1 MLRREI
7 PIERIRLLVF
17 PHAHT
22 CFEAD
27 GAVPAGPVMAPYLEL
42 HMCCSGIAGLGRC
55 YIDERPSAGHAPHAV
70 IRRGDERNER
80 HDMHRQRAVVIHT
93 VDAGIFR
100 IISGTGCIE
109 DLIPGFR
116 NLRRTGVPDVHH
128 KGVYA
133 VYIRLCQAV
142 LGIVCSVQRLQRRHA
157 IRLIFNLYHNRIKQ
171 KRPATSRS
179 QGMV

>member
-1 MLRREI
+1 
-7 PIERIRLLVF
+7 
-17 PHAHT
+17 
-22 CFEAD
+22 
-27 GAVPAGPVMAPYLEL
+27 
-42 HMCCSGIAGLGRC
+42 
-55 YIDERPSAGHAPHAV
+55 
-70 IRRGDERNER
+70 
-80 HDMHRQRAVVIHT
+80 MHRQCAVVIHA

-133 VYIRLCQAV
+133 VHVRLCQVV

-179 QGMV
+179 QGTV